1 MNVCSVYLVADHP
14 LKLFTVDRTSLP
26 LSAYFNRLCTGRRQ
40 IAQSYTGDVAMFT
53 RMTSRSA
60 ACLLALLL
68 GGLVTA
74 SIRLDTASQEI
85 AAVAP
90 ENAAAA
96 TVVGI
101 DIPALTA
108 TAGEAHLPVVAVRDP
123 I

>member
-1 MNVCSVYLVADHP
+1 M
-14 LKLFTVDRTSLP
+14 
-26 LSAYFNRLCTGRRQ
+26 
-40 IAQSYTGDVAMFT
+40 MT

-74 SIRLDTASQEI
+74 SIRMDTGSQEL
-85 AAVAP
+85 AAVAQEP
-90 ENAAAA
+90 AAAA
-96 TVVGI
+96 AVAGI

-108 TAGEAHLPVVAVRDP
+108 TAGTATLPVVAVRDP